1 MVKVRYKVRAEYYNI
16 VDQWWYDDEA
26 KARGKY
32 SELLA
37 TRPVWSVTL
46 SAVEAAGGRRP

>member
-1 MVKVRYKVRAEYYNI
+1 MKVRYKVRAEYCNI